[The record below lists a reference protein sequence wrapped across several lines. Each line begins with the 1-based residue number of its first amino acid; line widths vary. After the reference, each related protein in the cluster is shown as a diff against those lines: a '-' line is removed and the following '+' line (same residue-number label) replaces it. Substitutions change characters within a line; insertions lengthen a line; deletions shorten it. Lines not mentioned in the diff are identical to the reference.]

1 MGGVQKRH
9 SNSSKN
15 KYHHRAFNK
24 TKYYIKDHDQI
35 HDDLRNP

>member
-15 KYHHRAFNK
+15 KAFHRGAK
-24 TKYYIKDHDQI
+24 TKNYLRDHDQI
-35 HDDLRNP
+35 HDDLKNP